1 MKGSLKRIKEKLKS
15 TKKKG
20 YYITFYDRIK
30 QINEKEKLEDYNSLH
45 DNNYEDYLKSFNKN
59 DNQNNTEELK
69 RTNFY
74 RALNEY
80 PKDCY
85 NKDFRRCCNELLI
98 YSKNLMVILLNKDK
112 IFSIIFKYIE
122 HSKVKN
128 DEQYFYKLLVI
139 LIKDLKDESRKYLE
153 AILKILYNKIN
164 LNNLD
169 LLEEIFNSYANIFRL
184 MNKTIIKNIDKYL
197 KLALPLLSHRN
208 NIIKI
213 FIADSFSYLLKKLSL
228 HDLILCFNKIFS
240 FFNYIPKSK
249 LNHYAETVSLLLLE
263 ALKVDN
269 KNISKK
275 KILPFLKYLICSIF
289 LRQSYYCNETEA
301 MYDYINIVP
310 MNFVEKCISNF
321 FRDFYN
327 FIKDDETSYEFIEL
341 FLTFLLKNYSLLYN
355 KYYNKV
361 ITLSYHNNN
370 NIDND
375 MDNLLN
381 FESVQS
387 QLICHEIYT
396 KCYKCETLYKELK
409 ENVSVHTYEKSDHI
423 DYKENIIITP
433 SFFEKLPVHYNI
445 IHSNNTNIKN
455 ENRGNLSTSN
465 ISEIALF
472 INYTFP
478 EATSFLLKKIL
489 YIWLEKSDE
498 MKNIIIQT
506 CLDELTKYIDYLKGM
521 PLNDLSFIYVKN
533 IYDHVFF
540 LLNYHCINNE
550 EICNIYIS
558 LVDKFMNIINTQ
570 WKRRKNM
577 FSLYLL
583 SFLIFHIYELLN
595 KKHMIHCEVHFKSF
609 LKCVFIS
616 LWKYFI
622 QMEMIDFYQNNMY
635 IINALNKMKKRNT
648 GHEHGNIILQEDS
661 TIKINQV
668 YNNNNNEEETEQNMY
683 KSNICCK
690 DFSFMLNNL
699 YIGILY
705 ILNDL
710 LKYVISLNQ
719 NDNIMINE
727 INEKDNKT
735 LKKKNSH
742 NDIMYQTQSNSNIII
757 NNNNNNISD
766 VHFFNKYK
774 MYNKNYIHHNNNKN
788 NKKNNSFFK
797 EIEKELENM
806 LIYIF
811 NNIQYLN
818 IILNDISECDKNI
831 STIEQNEN
839 KLIQIKY
846 TIILLS
852 SYINLFSE
860 IICTTNL
867 CIYNQFN
874 NVERISPLFYNICE
888 ISQKFK
894 KNNYFLNIC
903 KDKNKLL
910 DMNIYVNNII
920 LDITNIIIILS
931 KESGHISENLL
942 LTYNLFLLNCLNDW
956 DKSDICNLHYL
967 PKMKSIILNLYNVN
981 YFKNNIN
988 DIFLFLKIF
997 KKFLLF
1003 YDTILITRK
1012 ELIEIVKILMSIYAE
1027 LKLYKCKVHDNM
1039 DDNNIYMII
1048 NGYDKIFSIFDMFL
1062 SLECDKYLSTYQN
1075 IYHSKIED
1083 IVNNLDHFKK
1093 YNIFNDKDR
1102 IFKVATKFF
1111 VSEIIMLLNV
1121 PLVTVPKAIVDHMK
1135 KYLRTFSNNHDINSN
1150 RDDFSLDFYFYVVNC
1165 IFKNSRKKIDMIE
1178 YNINLKNMEKYNMI
1192 NNSDYKNKSEE
1203 IIFQHENDDIYPSAC
1218 DDKYG
1223 DNNNNIISVHNIS
1236 SDNNYISVHNISSNN
1251 NYISG
1256 HNISS
1261 DNNYISGHNISSNNN
1276 NNINNYECPN
1286 KIDGNISINCIHEN
1300 FKKLIYSNI
1309 KDGQENIENYLNVKE
1324 KKMFILL
1331 EENYNELFFKNILIS
1346 FDIIAVPYPNNLPNH
1361 LKLKML
1367 NIYLWIMRFLNINC
1381 SNYINEFKYFTLLNL
1396 LFDITLN
1403 INDQFHK
1410 YGDYDKMSMLLSEY
1424 KSDNNL
1430 KNENNN
1436 IKMNE
1441 IIDETKERKRL
1452 IYDILFCI
1460 KIFIS
1465 KYLYN
1470 LHILKVPN
1478 IMKFLNI
1485 LCTYNKKLNNYK
1497 NDIEEILGDQ
1507 NVPITKLLLNIK
1519 KEDENIVTPILIK
1532 IIFCMLKSNIKKKG
1546 QHKMRKN
1553 MIFYLSDISNN
1564 NYCYLFL
1571 SVIYSYINVYEN
1583 KINYN
1588 NLLKYSNKE
1597 LVLIKFLN
1605 SSQEDLNKLWYYEF
1619 NVQNIDKMIH
1629 KNGNIFSYEDMF
1641 KSCYWVFQN
1650 YIIEI
1655 KKEALFETFYF
1666 NKNFHILGQI
1676 LNIMKFKLN
1685 KYFPFFLQIFLTIMH
1700 YINSYNYI
1708 LKNKKVKNL
1717 FMKMCHMVHYGN
1729 NGVMAAFDEYLNL
1742 HQKQLNNIKSK
1753 HVINS
1758 NNNNNN
1764 NNNMNYMNN
1773 MNNQHLDSQNKCE
1786 DNIYYDNSNNMCNFN
1801 YVQRNNDSIIC
1812 TNEKAI
1818 QINTKRAY
1826 LKNIHKT
1833 CIEHIHFIMNN
1844 YDDMILPTLIKSK
1857 NLFTFIFYKNLKN
1870 IGRKNNFLNILFH
1883 IWSKNEA
1890 CYDFYNKVIPN
1901 SLLILIKAI
1910 NNKRIINKLNN
1921 NEWNYAVDKVYDII
1935 LRLCGYDTDTFF
1947 ISNVSKEYKNAK
1959 EKKKKKNEK
1968 FNNMNNV
1975 INEHYLLLDNKISAT
1990 LKKINNY
1997 NFHYNSKGMI
2007 ILKPYISHIII
2018 CIQKTLLRKYKLYVT
2033 QKGNMLKSI
2042 RKKKNFDELT
2052 IINNKE
2058 LHILIELSAINKNKI
2073 YNIHIINLL
2082 ITFVLINKNSLHTKN
2097 IDYIHKIKLILI
2109 AIKKLIIH
2117 ISNGSSEKSTNFI
2130 TSGKHRK
2137 NTKTNLSFNNIT
2149 NIKNVSKLK
2158 MDTHKKKNDINYKDV
2173 PNYSHVTNAEN
2184 TINKKKGKSFIFS
2197 NLLYFSEYYYN
2208 MLKTNMCYKL
2218 KGMLYEIIQK
2228 CYDMKCRIL
2237 AAELLIM
2244 IGCIFLKIK
2253 NVQKYLQIF
2262 KKNVDIF
2269 LEKTNNLNYNSKI
2282 VLKHI
2287 IKIPIKTQLKNK
2299 NISTNNYYSFLQTA
2313 QIFYGLNI
2321 FHTKCS
2327 TYEYDSDVQFLILL
2341 DLCNIKISYKILKDY
2356 MLNGQSKKYINCQ
2369 INKDITFC
2377 SKQND
2382 KIIYPQK
2389 EFKKFTVKHLFFNSN
2404 LLFFEVLLR
2413 HSLFLIFN
2421 EETNDMVRDKSI
2433 QFTIFF
2439 TKLLKCLLRGYEI
2452 DNKNIINNN
2461 NNNTIHDHIVRNI
2474 KICIHFVINLII
2486 PKCLNALKRNINE
2499 FTKVGLQ
2506 IILIA
2511 SKNICPYINVL
2522 KLLNIEQF
2530 IKLVKMNY
2538 SKNNISFLSPSRN
2551 NIITGNSYAH
2561 YYNNLINDENINE
2574 PHFKILEKLL
2584 FYDLYYNICTTL
2596 SISNSMESA
2605 SANSS
2610 RNKNN
2615 QTAYINSKNKYNDII
2630 VENIIDLKSE
2640 NNLQGVQ
2647 KLNTIT
2653 PNLCFYTI
2661 NKIIIP
2667 LSLNFILQKDTKKET
2682 YNKALTLQSIKLLG
2696 LCSEKIGVK
2705 TIYVILR
2712 LLLTEM
2718 KKNLHNKIYVEK
2730 TISHVVRAY
2739 HFKEFQKLEYEQI
2752 STKLNSNSKHEDKTM
2767 QDDKSIRSNNV
2778 HTSFNNYGNQN
2789 ITRDIIKNV
2798 APKDNNINNNNNN
2811 NNNNDD
2817 DYNNLDQ
2824 KISNAYYEK
2833 KKLNV
2838 HTNKFICDIL
2848 PELKFLMFDKKLI
2861 NDKKKKKSYINNL
2874 VVDYKSKDSV
2884 AKPDIILTYLVILN
2898 KINYNFEKELRK
2910 IIYKLC
2916 YCLSSKL
2923 NMVRSEAKKTLC
2935 FISMYLGLNYFD
2947 LIIKQMSDYLTKG
2960 YHIPIF
2966 LCTTNSILESVLYEK
2981 DKFLDKNYLTIK
2993 FNMLNECNFKRGKV
3007 KNNGLVANK
3016 KDEVKAKDEI
3026 NKNDSENVYEK
3037 TKQNSYYTEFCANIF
3052 HMIKLEII
3060 NEIEKNTEDVNKKRI
3075 KQKTKESKKTYGSN
3089 IIRLLTNIVPE
3100 SCIENNILTFL
3111 ESLFSGD
3118 SFEDN
3123 EVDKYFIFKKK
3134 YIFIVTCYFN
3144 DFIKGL
3150 EENKKI
3156 NSKFILNI
3164 IYKLLIKSIYFFKG
3178 DINYDNLMAV
3188 MKNSN
3193 ILYFKFNQ
3201 INDKIINYPIFK
3213 KSFHFYVSIQTLE
3226 EKYLGHNYENK
3237 TIQYPK
3243 KRSNLEIME
3252 GSFQG
3257 KNIYDSIKKIN
3268 KYDFQ
3273 VHAQILAK
3281 VSLKL
3286 FHFIIKRSSQ
3296 IFSDATNL
3304 LDTVQSNNILHDN
3317 KINGF
3322 INNTHDY
3329 MNRKDKDSY
3338 NNLYNISNFV
3348 DFIHI
3353 VEPLLVYCF
3362 CYGKEEVFILASK
3375 CIKTIK
3381 KKKYSDF
3388 KKFGKLIILSS
3399 IDILKNLP
3407 NYHSREFDKL
3417 ILSCIDTLIYL
3428 IKGNDK
3434 NDIMSWLNSNVTID
3448 QSYNNTTNNDI
3459 ISDDENP
3466 KKKQKGEKNEKYN
3479 NNNNNNKTNG
3489 IYDKEEK
3496 EEQKKVQERKRK
3508 LCYLLDESVLSSH
3521 NYNDSDNN
3529 VSSMDEQEE
3538 CKNSLRYCLLNQ
3550 IYLLLESKNHIF
3562 ELLILFKNCLLREDL
3577 SNIIRKGPVILKIN
3591 MCIEQIFNIMIEES
3605 HNLKLSFLC
3614 GQIYIDFFMRFPLSQ
3629 KEKKKKFF
3637 NILNNLNDESDE
3649 SRIAVLNTIYLF
3661 LNRANSKLLKQE
3673 FYFITF
3679 ASLLIN
3685 FSNETNY
3692 KCRKMYVFLISLLF
3706 QQINDLDFIYN
3717 SYKIIKQNLISG
3729 MKSSFVYSYLYILPI
3744 CTSFFHKD
3752 ISNYYRLVFHDISQ
3766 QCDYQKKIYTKE
3778 YRRTKKE
3785 EIMNLCLQA
3794 KGEITNGLLIYNA
3807 NNYNINNDIYDKNK
3821 NKNNMIDEHNV
3832 DTQFEHKILNHFI
3845 NQLLTFINKK
3855 EDEKNKNICSN
3866 YIEEQIKKKQNS
3878 NKMNINSDIEH
3889 MNNNC
3894 IIQDQNHISLNITQY
3909 YNITFMK
3916 NQLEDLFLSI
3926 IFHLIDKIF
3935 INIKL
3940 IVKDYDD
3947 IIKHVFT
3954 SNDNI
3959 TYFCNRYDIYK
3970 QVDKDIV
3977 YLIYKSLEQIL
3988 SYLDINLIENIIHEK
4003 YSHENYKDIF
4013 IKMIELKNNNNNKN
4027 NYDDNNIVL
4036 TYDDNNYEK
4045 LIIYFLYFWNLI
4057 FTHGLMN
4064 KNPYIQIISMKIIIN
4079 YISKKLTN
4087 PFFPLL
4093 LIKLYTT
4100 DKFIINIII
4109 KKILSLLLN
4118 YTFLEYFYIYYKEVS
4133 SLLCH
4138 ICNLLIC
4145 FPWITNGYNNKEN
4158 EYEINHMKNYDYMK
4172 NLETLNSSLKL
4183 NNKDINIYNNNNNN
4197 NNNNMDNISTN
4208 EENKNIYI
4216 TKNVHNNISDEEDI
4230 YNNSSEEQE
4239 FNKVNNIL
4247 KENDEDEYKKNN
4259 NSIYKNISN
4268 DYQNNKN
4275 KSYVNQNIVINK
4287 EILSYSKFF
4296 LIIITLSRAI
4306 NLHLKNKKKSFT
4318 RIYTILNTYKQIIIE
4333 FPVNLWNREHGIINN
4348 VLVPLYK
4355 IASIFKKKDF
4365 VLNENIFNETD
4376 TYKKFL
4382 YLSSFAWYIIS
4393 LLEKKLEHN
4402 QDVFNKAFI
4411 QTRQSIHRI
4420 RFLRKKKKKLMAV
4433 ANPKVFILNK
4443 MKRRK
4448 KKQLQKKQRKIL
4460 L

>member
-20 YYITFYDRIK
+20 YYVTFYDRIK
-30 QINEKEKLEDYNSLH
+30 QINEKEKLEDYNSIH
-45 DNNYEDYLKSFNKN
+45 DNNYEDYLKSINKN
-59 DNQNNTEELK
+59 DNLNNTEELK
-69 RTNFY
+69 RTNFH

-85 NKDFRRCCNELLI
+85 NKDFRRCCNELSI

-112 IFSIIFKYIE
+112 IFNIIFKYIE
-122 HSKVKN
+122 HSKVQN

-153 AILKILYNKIN
+153 ATLKILYNKIS

-208 NIIKI
+208 NIIKL

-249 LNHYAETVSLLLLE
+249 LNHYSETVSLLLLE

-275 KILPFLKYLICSIF
+275 KTLPFLKYLICSIF

-301 MYDYINIVP
+301 FYDYINIDA
-310 MNFVEKCISNF
+310 MNFVQKCISNF

-341 FLTFLLKNYSLLYN
+341 FLTFLLKHYSLLYD

-361 ITLSYHNNN
+361 ITIGVNNN
-370 NIDND
+370 MDNIDNMD
-375 MDNLLN
+375 NMDNMDNIDNINKDRDNLLN
-381 FESVQS
+381 FDSVQS
-387 QLICHEIYT
+387 QLIYHEIYT
-396 KCYKCETLYKELK
+396 KCYKCQNIYNELK
-409 ENVSVHTYEKSDHI
+409 DNVSVHTFQKNNLI
-423 DYKENIIITP
+423 DYKENIMMTH
-433 SFFEKLPVHYNI
+433 SFFEKLKRHYNI
-445 IHSNNTNIKN
+445 IHSNNTNQKN
-455 ENRGNLSTSN
+455 ENEENILTNN
-465 ISEIALF
+465 ISEIGVF

-478 EATSFLLKKIL
+478 ETTSFLLKKIL
-489 YIWLEKSDE
+489 YIWIEKSEE

-506 CLDELTKYIDYLKGM
+506 CLDELTKYIDYIKDI
-521 PLNDLSFIYVKN
+521 PLNEISFIYVKN

-540 LLNYHCINNE
+540 LLNYHCIINE
-550 EICNIYIS
+550 DICNIYIS
-558 LVDKFMNIINTQ
+558 LIEKFMNIINIQ
-570 WKRRKNM
+570 SKRRKNI
-577 FSLYLL
+577 FNLYLL

-595 KKHMIHCEVHFKSF
+595 KKHMIHSQVHFKSF
-609 LKCVFIS
+609 LKCVFIN
-616 LWKYFI
+616 LWKYFH
-622 QMEMIDFYQNNMY
+622 QMNIIDFYQNNVY
-635 IINALNKMKKRNT
+635 IINGINKMKKNNNL
-648 GHEHGNIILQEDS
+648 HKNVDNILQQDNK
-661 TIKINQV
+661 IKINQINH
-668 YNNNNNEEETEQNMY
+668 NNNSNNYNDNIEQTKC
-683 KSNICCK
+683 KSNICCN
-690 DFSFMLNNL
+690 DFSFLLNNL

-705 ILNDL
+705 ILTDI

-719 NDNIMINE
+719 NDDTINIE
-727 INEKDNKT
+727 INDKDNKT
-735 LKKKNSH
+735 LKKKNSQ
-742 NDIMYQTQSNSNIII
+742 NNNIYQTQSNNNIII
-757 NNNNNNISD
+757 NNNNNNNNNNYGDIYS
-766 VHFFNKYK
+766 FNKYK
-774 MYNKNYIHHNNNKN
+774 IYNKNYIHHNNSKN
-788 NKKNNSFFK
+788 NPFFK
-797 EIEKELENM
+797 EIEKELEKM

-811 NNIQYLN
+811 NNIKHLN

-839 KLIQIKY
+839 KRIQIKY

-852 SYINLFSE
+852 AYINLFSE
-860 IICTTNL
+860 IISTNNL
-867 CIYNQFN
+867 CIYDHFN
-874 NVERISPLFYNICE
+874 DVETISPLFYNICE
-888 ISQKFK
+888 ILQKFK
-894 KNNYFLNIC
+894 SNNYFLNTC
-903 KDKNKLL
+903 KDKNQLL

-931 KESGHISENLL
+931 KECRHISENIL
-942 LTYNLFLLNCLNDW
+942 LTYNMFVLNCLNDW
-956 DKSDICNLHYL
+956 NKSDICNVHYL

-1012 ELIEIVKILMSIYAE
+1012 ELIQIVKILMSIYVE
-1027 LKLYKCKVHDNM
+1027 LKLDKYKIQDNK
-1039 DDNNIYMII
+1039 DDSNNNIYVII

-1062 SLECDKYLSTYQN
+1062 SLECDKYLTTYQN

-1083 IVNNLDHFKK
+1083 IVNNLDHFKI
-1093 YNIFNDKDR
+1093 YNIFNDNDR

-1135 KYLRTFSNNHDINSN
+1135 KYLRTYSNNQDINPN
-1150 RDDFSLDFYFYVVNC
+1150 RDDFSFDFYFYIVNC
-1165 IFKNSRKKIDMIE
+1165 IFKNSRKKIEMIE
-1178 YNINLKNMEKYNMI
+1178 YNIKLKNMEKYNLI
-1192 NNSDYKNKSEE
+1192 NNSEYINKSED
-1203 IIFQHENDDIYPSAC
+1203 IIAEQTNEDIYPSVC
-1218 DDKYG
+1218 DDKNG
-1223 DNNNNIISVHNIS
+1223 DNNNMSDHNIS
-1236 SDNNYISVHNISSNN
+1236 RDFNYMSDDNISPDFNYMSDHNISP
-1251 NYISG
+1251 
-1256 HNISS
+1256 
-1261 DNNYISGHNISSNNN
+1261 DN
-1276 NNINNYECPN
+1276 NNINNYEYLH
-1286 KIDGNISINCIHEN
+1286 KIDDNISSHSIHEN

-1309 KDGQENIENYLNVKE
+1309 KDEQENIQNYLNIKE
-1324 KKMFILL
+1324 QKMFILL
-1331 EENYNELFFKNILIS
+1331 EENYNELFLKNILTS
-1346 FDIIAVPYPNNLPNH
+1346 FDIIAVPYPNNLPNN

-1381 SNYINEFKYFTLLNL
+1381 SYYINEFKYFPLLNL

-1410 YGDYDKMSMLLSEY
+1410 YGDKDKIGLSLSEHQ
-1424 KSDNNL
+1424 SDNNL
-1430 KNENNN
+1430 KNENNIN
-1436 IKMNE
+1436 MNQH
-1441 IIDETKERKRL
+1441 IDETNERKSL
-1452 IYDILFCI
+1452 IYEILFCI

-1478 IMKFLNI
+1478 IVKFLNI

-1497 NDIEEILGDQ
+1497 NDIEEILRDQ
-1507 NVPITKLLLNIK
+1507 NIPITKLLLNIK

-1532 IIFCMLKSNIKKKG
+1532 IIFCLLKSNIKKKG
-1546 QHKMRKN
+1546 QYKMRKN

-1583 KINYN
+1583 KMNYN

-1597 LVLIKFLN
+1597 LVLINFLN
-1605 SSQEDLNKLWYYEF
+1605 STQEDLNNLWYYEF
-1619 NVQNIDKMIH
+1619 NVQNIDKIIN

-1641 KSCYWVFQN
+1641 KSSYWVFQN

-1666 NKNFHILGQI
+1666 NKNFNILGQI
-1676 LNIMKFKLN
+1676 LNVMKFKLN

-1742 HQKQLNNIKSK
+1742 HEKQLNNIKSK
-1753 HVINS
+1753 SLIND
-1758 NNNNNN
+1758 NGD
-1764 NNNMNYMNN
+1764 NMNGGYVDNPNN
-1773 MNNQHLDSQNKCE
+1773 YE
-1786 DNIYYDNSNNMCNFN
+1786 DNIYFDNSNNMYNLN
-1801 YVQRNNDSIIC
+1801 YVQATNDSIIC

-1844 YDDMILPTLIKSK
+1844 YDDIILPTLIKSK

-1890 CYDFYNKVIPN
+1890 YYDLYNSVIPN

-1921 NEWNYAVDKVYDII
+1921 KEWTYAVDKVYDII

-1947 ISNVSKEYKNAK
+1947 TSNVSREYKNAK
-1959 EKKKKKNEK
+1959 KKKKND
-1968 FNNMNNV
+1968 NNSNINNI
-1975 INEHYLLLDNKISAT
+1975 INEHYLLLDNKISTT

-2007 ILKPYISHIII
+2007 ILKPYISHIIV
-2018 CIQKTLLRKYKLYVT
+2018 CIQKTLLRKYKLYVI
-2033 QKGNMLKSI
+2033 QNGNMFKSI
-2042 RKKKNFDELT
+2042 RKNKNIDELT

-2109 AIKKLIIH
+2109 AIKKLIIN
-2117 ISNGSSEKSTNFI
+2117 ISNTSSEEWAKNHIRS
-2130 TSGKHRK
+2130 RK
-2137 NTKTNLSFNNIT
+2137 NTKKKKTNLSFNNIKNIRNVDNLKMHT
-2149 NIKNVSKLK
+2149 QIKNNIN
-2158 MDTHKKKNDINYKDV
+2158 HKNVLNS
-2173 PNYSHVTNAEN
+2173 SHVTNDEN
-2184 TINKKKGKSFIFS
+2184 TINKKKKDKIFS
-2197 NLLYFSEYYYN
+2197 STLQYFSESYYN

-2218 KGMLYEIIQK
+2218 KSMLYEIIQR

-2237 AAELLIM
+2237 TAELLIM
-2244 IGCIFLKIK
+2244 IGCIFLQIK

-2262 KKNVDIF
+2262 KKNVDTF

-2287 IKIPIKTQLKNK
+2287 IKIPIRTQLKNK

-2341 DLCNIKISYKILKDY
+2341 DLCNIKISYKLLKEY
-2356 MLNGQSKKYINCQ
+2356 MLNGQSKKYINYQ
-2369 INKDITFC
+2369 LNEEITLS

-2382 KIIYPQK
+2382 NIIYTQK
-2389 EFKKFTVKHLFFNSN
+2389 DLKKFTAKHLFFNSN

-2439 TKLLKCLLRGYEI
+2439 TKLLKCLLTGYEI
-2452 DNKNIINNN
+2452 DNKNTNL
-2461 NNNTIHDHIVRNI
+2461 NTIDNNIVRNI
-2474 KICIHFVINLII
+2474 KICIHFVINIII

-2499 FTKVGLQ
+2499 FTKISLQ

-2530 IKLVKMNY
+2530 IKHVKMIFA
-2538 SKNNISFLSPSRN
+2538 KNHISFLSPSKN
-2551 NIITGNSYAH
+2551 NIITSNSYAN
-2561 YYNNLINDENINE
+2561 YFNNNKINDENNNE
-2574 PHFKILEKLL
+2574 PYFKILEKLL
-2584 FYDLYYNICTTL
+2584 FYDLYYNICNTTS
-2596 SISNSMESA
+2596 SISNSIQYI
-2605 SANSS
+2605 NNNNITK
-2610 RNKNN
+2610 NKNN
-2615 QTAYINSKNKYNDII
+2615 QMVYVNSKNKYNDII

-2647 KLNTIT
+2647 KLNIIT

-2682 YNKALTLQSIKLLG
+2682 YNKALSLQSMKLLG

-2705 TIYVILR
+2705 TIYFILR
-2712 LLLTEM
+2712 LLLSEM
-2718 KKNLHNKIYVEK
+2718 KKNLHNKMYVEK

-2739 HFKEFQKLEYEQI
+2739 HFKEFQKLQYEHI
-2752 STKLNSNSKHEDKTM
+2752 STKWNSNSKGEDKIR
-2767 QDDKSIRSNNV
+2767 QNDKSVHSNMV
-2778 HTSFNNYGNQN
+2778 DPSFNNNMNQTLTNDN
-2789 ITRDIIKNV
+2789 ITKNLSL
-2798 APKDNNINNNNNN
+2798 KDNKKNNINGINNNNDGDGNGHGDG
-2811 NNNNDD
+2811 DD
-2817 DYNNLDQ
+2817 HDYFNNLDQ
-2824 KISNAYYEK
+2824 TISNTYYEK
-2833 KKLNV
+2833 KKSNI

-2848 PELKFLMFDKKLI
+2848 PELKYLMFDKKLI
-2861 NDKKKKKSYINNL
+2861 NDKKKQKRYINNL

-2935 FISMYLGLNYFD
+2935 YISMYLGLNYFD

-2993 FNMLNECNFKRGKV
+2993 FNVLNERNFKRTKV
-3007 KNNGLVANK
+3007 KNNDLTLNNK
-3016 KDEVKAKDEI
+3016 EEGIIKDQI
-3026 NKNDSENVYEK
+3026 NKNDSKRENDK
-3037 TKQNSYYTEFCANIF
+3037 TNDNSYYTEFCANIF
-3052 HMIKLEII
+3052 NMIKLEII

-3089 IIRLLTNIVPE
+3089 IIRLLTNIVTE

-3118 SFEDN
+3118 SFQDN

-3178 DINYDNLMAV
+3178 DINYENLMAV
-3188 MKNSN
+3188 MKDSN
-3193 ILYFKFNQ
+3193 ILHFKFNQ

-3213 KSFHFYVSIQTLE
+3213 KSFHFYVTIQTVK
-3226 EKYLGHNYENK
+3226 EKYLGYNYENK

-3243 KRSNLEIME
+3243 KRNNLEIME

-3257 KNIYDSIKKIN
+3257 KNIYDSIQKSN

-3273 VHAQILAK
+3273 VHAQILAR

-3286 FHFIIKRSSQ
+3286 FLFIIKRSSQ
-3296 IFSDATNL
+3296 IFSDTTNV
-3304 LDTVQSNNILHDN
+3304 LDTNGSNNNNINDN

-3322 INNTHDY
+3322 INNTDDY
-3329 MNRKDKDSY
+3329 IKRKDKDSY
-3338 NNLYNISNFV
+3338 NNIYNVSTFV
-3348 DFIHI
+3348 QFIHI

-3375 CIKTIK
+3375 CIKIIK
-3381 KKKYSDF
+3381 KKKYCDF

-3417 ILSCIDTLIYL
+3417 IVSCIDTLIYL

-3434 NDIMSWLNSNVTID
+3434 NDIMSWLNSNVSLD
-3448 QSYNNTTNNDI
+3448 HSYNNTTNKD

-3466 KKKQKGEKNEKYN
+3466 RKKSKGEKNEKYN
-3479 NNNNNNKTNG
+3479 NKTNG
-3489 IYDKEEK
+3489 IFNKEEEDK
-3496 EEQKKVQERKRK
+3496 HQKVQQRNKK

-3521 NYNDSDNN
+3521 NYNGDNDYN
-3529 VSSMDEQEE
+3529 STTDEQEE
-3538 CKNSLRYCLLNQ
+3538 CMNSLRYCLLNQ
-3550 IYLLLESKNHIF
+3550 IHLLLESKNHIF
-3562 ELLILFKNCLLREDL
+3562 ELLILFKNCLLREDVN
-3577 SNIIRKGPVILKIN
+3577 NILKKGPVILKIN
-3591 MCIEQIFNIMIEES
+3591 MCIEQIFNIMVEES

-3637 NILNNLNDESDE
+3637 NILNNLNDENDE

-3717 SYKIIKQNLISG
+3717 SYKIIKQNLLSG
-3729 MKSSFVYSYLYILPI
+3729 MKSSFVYSYLYVLPI

-3752 ISNYYRLVFHDISQ
+3752 ISNYYRLLFNDISQ
-3766 QCDYQKKIYTKE
+3766 QFEYHKKIYTKE

-3794 KGEITNGLLIYNA
+3794 KGEITNGSIYNG
-3807 NNYNINNDIYDKNK
+3807 INNN
-3821 NKNNMIDEHNV
+3821 NNNNMFDENKV

-3855 EDEKNKNICSN
+3855 EEGKNINICSN
-3866 YIEEQIKKKQNS
+3866 YIEEQIKKKQNC
-3878 NKMNINSDIEH
+3878 NKINIYNNDIEH

-3894 IIQDQNHISLNITQY
+3894 IIQGENNISLNITQY

-3947 IIKHVFT
+3947 IIKYVFT
-3954 SNDNI
+3954 SIENI

-3970 QVDKDIV
+3970 QVDNDIV
-3977 YLIYKSLEQIL
+3977 YLFYKSLEQIIAF
-3988 SYLDINLIENIIHEK
+3988 LDINLIENIIHEK

-4013 IKMIELKNNNNNKN
+4013 IKMIELKNRNNKN
-4027 NYDDNNIVL
+4027 NYNDNIL
-4036 TYDDNNYEK
+4036 LSYHDNNYEK
-4045 LIIYFLYFWNLI
+4045 LIMYFLYFWNLI

-4133 SLLCH
+4133 SLLCN
-4138 ICNLLIC
+4138 ICNLLIS
-4145 FPWITNGYNNKEN
+4145 FPWITNGYNSEDNK
-4158 EYEINHMKNYDYMK
+4158 YDINHVKNYDYMK
-4172 NLETLNSSLKL
+4172 NLETLNNSLKL
-4183 NNKDINIYNNNNNN
+4183 NNNDINIY

-4216 TKNVHNNISDEEDI
+4216 TKNVHNNISDEEDV

-4247 KENDEDEYKKNN
+4247 KENDEDEYKNN
-4259 NSIYKNISN
+4259 HSIYKDKTI
-4268 DYQNNKN
+4268 DYQNNKD
-4275 KSYVNQNIVINK
+4275 KLYVNQNIVINK

-4318 RIYTILNTYKQIIIE
+4318 RIYTILNTYKQIIQD
-4333 FPVNLWNREHGIINN
+4333 FPVNLWNREYGIINN
-4348 VLVPLYK
+4348 VLIPLYK

-4365 VLNENIFNETD
+4365 VLNENIFHETD

-4382 YLSSFAWYIIS
+4382 YLSSFSWYIIS

-4411 QTRQSIHRI
+4411 QTRQSINRI

-4433 ANPKVFILNK
+4433 TNPKVFILNK

-4448 KKQLQKKQRKIL
+4448 KKQLQKKQRKIML
-4460 L
+4460 